1 LENGNSVSVESMFFK
16 QFLKSRKLQNNLL
29 NLDHVLHAYIKCNN
43 FIINFQKQFYYLVES
58 DVQYIKISSSW
69 QKSTICI

>member
-1 LENGNSVSVESMFFK
+1 MENGNSVSVESMFFK

-58 DVQYIKISSSW
+58 DTSKYQVPDKKVQFA
-69 QKSTICI
+69 